1 MGKSIFQVSATWQ
14 VETGRLNIVATTQTP
29 VQCVNCERS
38 VDQVP
43 LIAIVHRGGAA
54 YICPQC
60 LPILIHEPQA
70 LVGKLAG
77 AESLQPRGH

>member
-1 MGKSIFQVSATWQ
+1 MD
-14 VETGRLNIVATTQTP
+14 TP
-29 VQCVNCERS
+29 KCINCERS

-43 LIAIVHRGGAA
+43 LLTLAIRSGTA

-60 LPILIHEPQA
+60 LPTLIHEPQN

-77 AESLQPRGH
+77 VESLQPHEH

>member
-1 MGKSIFQVSATWQ
+1 MLNTTIPMKCVS
-14 VETGRLNIVATTQTP
+14 
-29 VQCVNCERS
+29 CERT

-43 LIAIVHRGGAA
+43 LITLTVSSGPA

-60 LPILIHEPQA
+60 LPMLIHEPQL

-77 AESLQPRGH
+77 AESLQPHEH